1 MAAASIRR
9 RSTVGQR
16 RLRTIVIM
24 VVALLAMVVTAG
36 PLVLMALA
44 GVMTQAE
51 VTSTPPTLIP
61 AEPQWSN
68 FGEVFERV
76 PFARYLLNSLLV
88 AGIAAPLSTVISS
101 MAGYALARL
110 RFPGRDLLFVGV
122 LSTMMVP
129 FAVTVIP
136 LFLFIRN
143 LGLLNSYIAIS
154 LPFLASGYGIFLFR
168 QFFLSMP
175 KELEEAATVDGAT
188 PVRVFRSVAVP
199 LARPIYAALGALNFL
214 FFWNMYF
221 WPLIVTQSGDMLL
234 VQNAMGQ
241 FVGQHS
247 TDWQLIM
254 AASTMAIIPG
264 LFIFVFLQR
273 YLVAGVKLSGLR
285 G

>member
-1 MAAASIRR
+1 VTSIRPLF
-9 RSTVGQR
+9 RSGVIA
-16 RLRTIVIM
+16 TI
-24 VVALLAMVVTAG
+24 ALLAMVLTAG
-36 PLVLMALA
+36 PLLLMALA
-44 GVMTQAE
+44 SVMTQAE

-61 AEPQWSN
+61 AQPQWSN
-68 FGEVFERV
+68 FGEVFDRV
-76 PFARYLLNSLLV
+76 PFTRYLLNSLLV
-88 AGIAAPLSTVISS
+88 AGIAAPLSTLVSS

-110 RFPGRDLLFVGV
+110 KFPGRDVLFLGI

-129 FAVTVIP
+129 FAVTVVP
-136 LFLFIRN
+136 LFLFVKDI
-143 LGLLNSYIAIS
+143 GLLNSYAAII
-154 LPFLASGYGIFLFR
+154 LPFVASGYGIFLFR
-168 QFFLSMP
+168 QFFLSLP

-188 PVRVFRSVAVP
+188 PLRVFRTVAVP
-199 LARPIYAALGALNFL
+199 LAKPIYAALGALNFL

-221 WPLIVTQSGDMLL
+221 WPLIVSQSQDMLL
-234 VQNAMGQ
+234 IQNGMGQ

>member
-1 MAAASIRR
+1 LTAASNSGRVTSIRPLF
-9 RSTVGQR
+9 RSGVIA
-16 RLRTIVIM
+16 TI
-24 VVALLAMVVTAG
+24 ALLAMVLTAG
-36 PLVLMALA
+36 PLLLMALA
-44 GVMTQAE
+44 SVMTQAE

-61 AEPQWSN
+61 AQPQWSN
-68 FGEVFERV
+68 FGEVFDRV
-76 PFARYLLNSLLV
+76 PFTRYLLNSLLV
-88 AGIAAPLSTVISS
+88 AGIAAPLSTLVSS

-110 RFPGRDLLFVGV
+110 KFPGRDVLFLGI

-129 FAVTVIP
+129 FAVTVVP
-136 LFLFIRN
+136 LFLFVKDI
-143 LGLLNSYIAIS
+143 GLLNSYAAII
-154 LPFLASGYGIFLFR
+154 LPFVASGYGIFLFR
-168 QFFLSMP
+168 QFFLSLP

-188 PVRVFRSVAVP
+188 PLRVFRTVAVP
-199 LARPIYAALGALNFL
+199 LAKPIYAALGALNFL

-221 WPLIVTQSGDMLL
+221 WPLIVSQSQDMLL
-234 VQNAMGQ
+234 IQNGMGQ

-264 LFIFVFLQR
+264 LFIFVFLQK